1 MTGLWAGLA
10 AVVLGA
16 GAGGS
21 YESCVESRKPRIWVE
36 KILDSTGGKY
46 SIHGSGFQ
54 NGETVNLTIQDAPI
68 LRPSGWHLG
77 NHLATAG
84 AFSFQTERFPCVR
97 VDEGDPREHYSRHR
111 AHVEPK
117 RLNA

>member
-1 MTGLWAGLA
+1 MSGLRGGLA
-10 AVVLGA
+10 AVVLVA

-21 YESCVESRKPRIWVE
+21 YESCAERAKPRIWVE

-54 NGETVNLTIQDAPI
+54 NGETVNLTIQNAPF

-77 NHLATAG
+77 NTLATDG
-84 AFSFQTERFPCVR
+84 AFSFQTESFRCVR
-97 VDEGDPREHYSRHR
+97 VDEENPRENYRR
-111 AHVEPK
+111 QRVRFVA
-117 RLNA
+117 